1 VIRPA
6 FHYCGCSIFYNST
19 RSPDFN
25 EKMYRRYFFLG
36 VILLFLSVTLF
47 ACDPIS
53 NQPEEDSI
61 LIGVALPETGTLGG
75 AGQSVARGVRLA
87 VNEHAAISG
96 LTTALAFKNTKSTA
110 EGAAQAYRELA
121 SFGNLPVVIGPITS
135 TATEAVIP
143 VVNENNIVSIG
154 PTSSKAGLSAQGDYL
169 FRSSL
174 TVERIVPPGV
184 QTAKENLQF
193 RNVATLHNAG
203 DAFSI
208 SSNDLVTE
216 ELRKY
221 NDVNIV
227 IEESYSRPPGTVI
240 SGADIAGPLDNILSA
255 TPVVDAIFLSAL
267 PEDQTAILPTA
278 YRRGNDAPFVAP
290 FLSIAEV
297 KTINR
302 IEPGAAERA
311 VTFTVWLAGSPNEL
325 SRTFVRDYMQTYGV
339 IPDDWAARGYASTV
353 ILLEA
358 LQRASRYDSN
368 SIREALSGIDNFP
381 TIFGGFSFDD
391 DGDAVYDP
399 AVAVVRDNDFVTWPV
414 KGKQ

>member
-1 VIRPA
+1 MLSA
-6 FHYCGCSIFYNST
+6 QFSIFNGMMHS
-19 RSPDFN
+19 
-25 EKMYRRYFFLG
+25 RYFFSG
-36 VILLFLSVTLF
+36 VALLFLSATLF

-61 LIGVALPETGTLGG
+61 LVGVALPETGTLGG
-75 AGQSVARGVRLA
+75 AGQAIARGVRQA
-87 VNEHAAISG
+87 VNEHADISG
-96 LTTALAFKNTKSTA
+96 LTITLAFKDTESTA

-121 SFGNLPVVIGPITS
+121 SFENLPVIIGPLSS

-143 VVNENNIVSIG
+143 VVNESNIVSLG
-154 PTSSKAGLSAQGDYL
+154 PTSSKAGLSAQSDYL

-174 TVERIVPPGV
+174 TVDRIVPSGV
-184 QTAKENLQF
+184 LTAKENLGF

-208 SSNDLVTE
+208 SSNELVTE

-221 NDVNIV
+221 SDVNIV

-240 SGADIAGPLDNILSA
+240 SGADIAGPLDKIFSA
-255 TPVVDAIFLSAL
+255 TPAVDAIFLSAL

-290 FLSIAEV
+290 FLSITEV
-297 KTINR
+297 KTINQ
-302 IEPGAAERA
+302 IEPGAAEGA
-311 VTFTVWLAGSPNEL
+311 VTFTVWLAGSPNDL
-325 SRTFVRDYMQTYGV
+325 SQAFVRDYMRTYGV

-358 LQRASRYDSN
+358 LQRASEYDSN

-381 TIFGGFSFDD
+381 TIFGGFSFDS